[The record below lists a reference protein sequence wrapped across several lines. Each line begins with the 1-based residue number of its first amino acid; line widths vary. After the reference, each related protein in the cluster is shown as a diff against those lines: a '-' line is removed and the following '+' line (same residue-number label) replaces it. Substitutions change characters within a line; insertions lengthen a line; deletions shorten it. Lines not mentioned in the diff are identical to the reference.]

1 MKDSAGKRT
10 TLAVVTLTFFLAA
23 FMGSSVNIAL
33 PSIGRELQMDAIMLG
48 WIATA
53 YILSSVTFLLPAGR
67 LADIY
72 GRKRILTYGILIYT
86 SLSLALAFATSANLL
101 ISFRAIQ
108 GIGGAMIFST
118 GVAIITSVF
127 PEGERGRALG
137 IATATTYSGL
147 SLGPVLGGLL
157 TQNLGWRSI
166 FLITVPLGVT
176 AIILT
181 ITKIRG
187 EWAEASGEKFDITG
201 SIIYGLALLGIVYGL
216 SQLPKPLGIG
226 LIAAGSAGIIAFIRH
241 STKIANPIMDI
252 NLFRRNRVFAFSNLA
267 TLLNYSAAFAVAFLL
282 SLYLQ
287 YIKGFSPQ
295 NAGLILVAM
304 PAVQAGLSPLAGR
317 LSDRIQ
323 PRIIAS
329 IGMGLTTAG
338 LALFTSLNKTTPL
351 PFIIT
356 SLIILGSGF
365 ALFAS
370 PNTNAIMSSVAE
382 KYYGVASATLATM
395 RQIGMTLSM
404 AITMLLFALFIG
416 QVEITPAY
424 YQPFLSSIKTA
435 FIIFT
440 ALCAAGIFA
449 SLARGNTR

>member
-1 MKDSAGKRT
+1 MTDSADKRT

-33 PSIGRELQMDAIMLG
+33 PSIGSELQMDAILLG
-48 WIATA
+48 WVATA

-157 TQNLGWRSI
+157 TQNFGWRSI

-187 EWAEASGEKFDITG
+187 EWAEASGEKFDIAG
-201 SIIYGLALLGIVYGL
+201 SVIYGLALLGIVYGL
-216 SQLPKPLGIG
+216 SQLPQPMGIG
-226 LIAAGSAGIIAFIRH
+226 LITAGSAGIIAFIRR
-241 STKIANPIMDI
+241 STKITNPIMDI

-295 NAGLILVAM
+295 YTGLVLVAM
-304 PAVQAGLSPLAGR
+304 PAVQASLSPLAGR

-329 IGMGLTTAG
+329 IGMGLTTVG
-338 LALFTSLNKTTPL
+338 LALFTSLNENTPL
-351 PFIIT
+351 AFIIT
-356 SLIILGSGF
+356 SLIILGAGF

-370 PNTNAIMSSVAE
+370 PNTNAIMSSVEE
-382 KYYGVASATLATM
+382 KCYGVASATLATM
-395 RQIGMTLSM
+395 RQIGMTFSM
-404 AITMLLFALFIG
+404 AITMLLFALLIG
-416 QVEITPAY
+416 QVAITPAY